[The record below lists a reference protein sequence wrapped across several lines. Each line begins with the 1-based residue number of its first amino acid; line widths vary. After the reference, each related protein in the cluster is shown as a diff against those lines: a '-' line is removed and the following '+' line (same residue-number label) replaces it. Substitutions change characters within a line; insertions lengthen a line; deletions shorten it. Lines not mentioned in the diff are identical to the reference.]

1 MKIILVHILITVVC
15 YTVCSQINQENYIDI
30 GSSNVSEGA
39 FLRLASA
46 SSFGIKNYKAQ
57 TGILWAFSNQSA
69 KRFTGWFLDVSG
81 NFKIKKVPFDAG
93 IFYRLN
99 PFSKIMHENNWGI
112 LLGYN
117 TNHFRLKIG
126 NNLRIYKLNRGTIEE
141 YGLENNGN
149 KRIIEPR
156 NLMYSFMYCLK
167 PADHKWNMA
176 ATVTNFDYFLIQQ
189 ETNPIIMCRFLYN
202 VKSGLSLYSDL
213 WYQSAGL
220 FNIRVNYFGFFLRTG
235 ISWQIKV

>member
-93 IFYRLN
+93 IFTDLIRSQKLC
-99 PFSKIMHENNWGI
+99 M
-112 LLGYN
+112 
-117 TNHFRLKIG
+117 
-126 NNLRIYKLNRGTIEE
+126 RITGV
-141 YGLENNGN
+141 
-149 KRIIEPR
+149 
-156 NLMYSFMYCLK
+156 SCLVI
-167 PADHKWNMA
+167 
-176 ATVTNFDYFLIQQ
+176 TQT
-189 ETNPIIMCRFLYN
+189 T
-202 VKSGLSLYSDL
+202 SG
-213 WYQSAGL
+213 
-220 FNIRVNYFGFFLRTG
+220 
-235 ISWQIKV
+235 